1 MTSARRTA
9 ALAGV
14 GGLVLA
20 LTAAGAPVAAAPTA
34 TSMVGAAAVTAA
46 FPTAGAATVLHVV
59 RDPLLRR
66 GSRGEAVAAWQR
78 ALNRWL
84 RAEGRPRL
92 VTDGI
97 FGPRTD
103 AATRAFQRAAGI
115 TVDGIVGPQ
124 TRDALAGTLDG
135 GGNGGGSAPFE
146 GTAGISASEPS
157 GEPLALTGVRVGR
170 NRGYDRVVLDLAGDG
185 TPGWQVEYVD
195 SPVREQGSGTVVPL
209 EGDGQLRITARGM
222 GYPADTGVPYYPGP
236 ERVPTRGA
244 EVVQDVAVGT
254 LFEGRHNVY
263 VGVSSPN
270 RFRVFPLDDPTRL
283 VVDILHGDEG

>member
-1 MTSARRTA
+1 MTSARRST

-20 LTAAGAPVAAAPTA
+20 LTAAGAPAAAAPTT
-34 TSMVGAAAVTAA
+34 TSVTAA
-46 FPTAGAATVLHVV
+46 FPTAGPPVLHVARV
-59 RDPLLRR
+59 PLLRL

-84 RAEGRPRL
+84 RAESRPRL
-92 VTDGI
+92 ATDGM

-124 TRDALAGTLDG
+124 TRDALARTLDG
-135 GGNGGGSAPFE
+135 GSGSTPFE
-146 GTAGISASEPS
+146 GTAGISTSEPS

-170 NRGYDRVVLDLAGDG
+170 NDGYDRVVLDLAGDG
-185 TPGWQVEYVD
+185 VPGWQVEYVD
-195 SPVREQGSGTVVPL
+195 SPVREQGSSAVVPL

-244 EVVQDVAVGT
+244 EVVEDVAVGT
-254 LFEGRHNVY
+254 LFEGRQNVY